1 MVGNCTV
8 QCKNLFHMEERV
20 VLPQYSCSQGVKKR
34 MGDVM
39 RDLPQASE
47 PLCATE
53 LLLGKANQASATLC
67 KRSQRVLAHSAQCT
81 QYTARS
87 AQFTRS
93 T

>member
-1 MVGNCTV
+1 
-8 QCKNLFHMEERV
+8 MEERV

-53 LLLGKANQASATLC
+53 LLLGKANQASAALC
-67 KRSQRVLAHSAQCT
+67 KRSQRVLLHSTQHTVHSAPAQLDRIKEKQAGT
-81 QYTARS
+81 KRS
-87 AQFTRS
+87 A
-93 T
+93 